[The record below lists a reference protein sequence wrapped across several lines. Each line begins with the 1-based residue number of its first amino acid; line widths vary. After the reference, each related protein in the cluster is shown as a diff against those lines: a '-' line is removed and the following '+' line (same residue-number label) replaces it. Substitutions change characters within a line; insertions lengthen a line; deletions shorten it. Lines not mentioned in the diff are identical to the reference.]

1 MKPTGAF
8 KGPCFKSIA
17 SKCVPNQRVTWV
29 FFFKKL
35 TANHMLYIWVFS
47 GESTRIIWEVVGKD
61 PITLRMVWTWKFL
74 IAQNRDI
81 EISDEKS
88 RSGNQHDILSDFDSS
103 CLPTPVVSCTHL
115 TIFASSPNKFC
126 VEEPTTATK
135 NMTGLPR
142 FFWNLVGARRKVGVG
157 KSTR

>member
-1 MKPTGAF
+1 MIHIALRPSF
-8 KGPCFKSIA
+8 PCFKWIA
-17 SKCVPNQRVTWV
+17 SKCVPKQRVTWV
-29 FFFKKL
+29 CVFKGFFLVKNHP
-35 TANHMLYIWVFS
+35 NHMGS
-47 GESTRIIWEVVGKD
+47 GWEG
-61 PITLRMVWTWKFL
+61 PYNPAYGQLRWWTWKFL

-81 EISDEKS
+81 NEISDEKS

-103 CLPTPVVSCTHL
+103 CLPSPVVPCTHL

-142 FFWNLVGARRKVGVG
+142 FFWNLVGAWRKVGVG
-157 KSTR
+157 KSTT